1 MRLATTACY
10 RACTATEL
18 ADATETTTTTA
29 TTATTHAT
37 EIALRRL
44 QRTAT
49 ELADAKTTATEHY
62 SCLIGVG
69 ACAQILISEPERE
82 ALTQICCLC
91 IHFVASA
98 NVFSNCYPIQSC
110 SCACSCSCNYGTQGH
125 IGFLS
130 PCSCCIG
137 VLSPCS
143 AISRILLRPLDR
155 AQG

>member
-18 ADATETTTTTA
+18 ADATETTT

-82 ALTQICCLC
+82 AMTQKKSMRN
-91 IHFVASA
+91 H
-98 NVFSNCYPIQSC
+98 SNAPATTY
-110 SCACSCSCNYGTQGH
+110 YY
-125 IGFLS
+125 L
-130 PCSCCIG
+130 
-137 VLSPCS
+137 
-143 AISRILLRPLDR
+143 ISRI
-155 AQG
+155 

>member
-18 ADATETTTTTA
+18 ADATETTT

-82 ALTQICCLC
+82 ALKQQKGMCN
-91 IHFVASA
+91 HSNASA
-98 NVFSNCYPIQSC
+98 TTYYYIILYIIS
-110 SCACSCSCNYGTQGH
+110 H
-125 IGFLS
+125 I
-130 PCSCCIG
+130 
-137 VLSPCS
+137 
-143 AISRILLRPLDR
+143 
-155 AQG
+155 

>member
-10 RACTATEL
+10 RACAAIEL
-18 ADATETTTTTA
+18 ADATETTT

-69 ACAQILISEPERE
+69 ACEPERE
-82 ALTQICCLC
+82 ALTQKK
-91 IHFVASA
+91 
-98 NVFSNCYPIQSC
+98 
-110 SCACSCSCNYGTQGH
+110 ACVTTAMRLQQH
-125 IGFLS
+125 TI
-130 PCSCCIG
+130 I
-137 VLSPCS
+137 
-143 AISRILLRPLDR
+143 
-155 AQG
+155 

>member
-82 ALTQICCLC
+82 ALTQKK
-91 IHFVASA
+91 
-98 NVFSNCYPIQSC
+98 
-110 SCACSCSCNYGTQGH
+110 ACVTTEMHLQQH
-125 IGFLS
+125 I
-130 PCSCCIG
+130 I
-137 VLSPCS
+137 
-143 AISRILLRPLDR
+143 ILYLVYNI
-155 AQG
+155 

>member
-69 ACAQILISEPERE
+69 ACEPERE
-82 ALTQICCLC
+82 ALTQK
-91 IHFVASA
+91 
-98 NVFSNCYPIQSC
+98 N
-110 SCACSCSCNYGTQGH
+110 ACVTT
-125 IGFLS
+125 
-130 PCSCCIG
+130 
-137 VLSPCS
+137 
-143 AISRILLRPLDR
+143 AMRP
-155 AQG
+155 QQHTII

>member
-29 TTATTHAT
+29 TAATTATTHAT

-44 QRTAT
+44 QRIAT

-62 SCLIGVG
+62 SCLMGVG

-82 ALTQICCLC
+82 ALTQKK
-91 IHFVASA
+91 
-98 NVFSNCYPIQSC
+98 
-110 SCACSCSCNYGTQGH
+110 ACVTTAMHLQQH
-125 IGFLS
+125 TI
-130 PCSCCIG
+130 I
-137 VLSPCS
+137 
-143 AISRILLRPLDR
+143 
-155 AQG
+155 